1 MKSAIGTFLAAVA
14 LAAGAAGSPRVE
26 ARTVAIAPAPP
37 ERAVDLVIALDVSGS
52 MTGLIESAKQRL
64 WDVVNELGRA
74 QPQPRLRVAILSYG
88 TPSYGAQSGYVRIDQ
103 PFTTDL
109 DSVNETLF
117 AFTTSGG
124 DEYVARAVKTSVDQL
139 KWSTE
144 PGALKIIF
152 VAGNE
157 AATQDPEITV
167 EAATGAAVTAGIVVN
182 TIYCGNPGDEI
193 APGWATVARATN
205 GMYASID
212 QNAAAVANVATP
224 MDEPLARLNAELN
237 ATYVAYGAN
246 GRLKRENQVAQ
257 DANAAAMSAPAAA
270 SRAVTKAGA
279 LYDSADWDLVDA
291 VAKGKKLEEVPEAEL
306 PAEMRAMNE
315 GERQQYVAEQ
325 AEKRA
330 DLKARIAELAKER
343 RDYIAEQQKQQA
355 GDDAMGLDQAIKE
368 GLRKVAEAK
377 GFAFKE

>member
-1 MKSAIGTFLAAVA
+1 MKSAIVTTLA
-14 LAAGAAGSPRVE
+14 LAALTAGLAGAAPAE
-26 ARTVAIAPAPP
+26 ARTVAIAPAQ
-37 ERAVDLVIALDVSGS
+37 RAVDLVIALDVSGS

-88 TPSYGAQSGYVRIDQ
+88 TPAYGAQSGYVRIDQ

-124 DEYVARAVKTSVDQL
+124 DEYVARAVQTSVDQL
-139 KWSTE
+139 QWSTE

-167 EAATGAAVTAGIVVN
+167 DQATGAAVAAGIVVN

-193 APGWATVARATN
+193 APGWASVARSTN

-237 ATYVAYGAN
+237 ATYVAYGAA
-246 GRLKRENQVAQ
+246 GELRRENQVAQ
-257 DANAAAMSAPAAA
+257 DKNAAAMSAPAAA
-270 SRAVTKAGA
+270 SRVVTKAGA
-279 LYDSADWDLVDA
+279 LYDSAEWDLVDA
-291 VAKGKKLEEVPEAEL
+291 LAKGKKLEEFPETEL
-306 PAEMRAMNE
+306 PAEMQAMDE

-325 AEKRA
+325 AQKRA
-330 DLKARIAELAKER
+330 ELKARIDALAKDR
-343 RDYIAEQQKQQA
+343 RAYIAEQQNE
-355 GDDAMGLDQAIKE
+355 GDGAKGLDQAIKE
-368 GLRKVAEAK
+368 GLRRVAEAK
-377 GFAFKE
+377 GFAFAE